1 MNAEER
7 VSNNSLQRQISAL
20 STRLDQVAADVSE
33 IKIML
38 KDIEARVRKLE
49 TYEAGAHPLMENKI
63 DAAWRK
69 LEEHDRRIDNLTNI
83 VAKLDQSNRLMA
95 WLGGIL
101 GSTVLIWLVTQIL
114 GWLNEYRFD
123 CWFSTC
129 IWSDFYH
136 WSISN
141 CVLYSILND
150 FKR

>member
-33 IKIML
+33 IKAML
-38 KDIEARVRKLE
+38 KDVEARVRKLE
-49 TYEAGAHPLMENKI
+49 TYEAGSHPLLESRV

-69 LEEHDRRIDNLTNI
+69 LDEHDKRLDNLNQI

-114 GWLNEYRFD
+114 G
-123 CWFSTC
+123 
-129 IWSDFYH
+129 
-136 WSISN
+136 
-141 CVLYSILND
+141 VV
-150 FKR
+150 K